1 MGQAC
6 SCACKSAR
14 RQAWTI
20 GVGLALAL
28 GAEIAEWLGLE
39 GALPIALAGAAI
51 LLAGRGVLWQGLHA
65 LVRLRPN
72 IYLLMTLASAG
83 ALALGKWGEAAVV
96 LALYALAELLE
107 QRASERSEQSLRAAL
122 QIAPAQAT
130 VQTPDR
136 TWRTVP
142 SSRFALGSACASSLA
157 SACPSMASLL
167 QARRRLTSRRLQ
179 AKACP
184 SRRRSA
190 IRSMRGR

>member
-1 MGQAC
+1 MNIGAAMLKLYRKGTYNPRMGQAC

-39 GALPIALAGAAI
+39 GVLPIALAGAAI

-83 ALALGKWGEAAVV
+83 ALALDKWGEAAVV

-107 QRASERSEQSLRAAL
+107 QRASERSEQQPTRCAPNRPRPSNSADRRPHLAHRARRADSRRAAR
-122 QIAPAQAT
+122 AH
-130 VQTPDR
+130 
-136 TWRTVP
+136 
-142 SSRFALGSACASSLA
+142 
-157 SACPSMASLL
+157 
-167 QARRRLTSRRLQ
+167 
-179 AKACP
+179 
-184 SRRRSA
+184 
-190 IRSMRGR
+190 